1 MKGGAVVVTEA
12 EAEAKAKETAM
23 AKGID
28 EAVAAAEEEYYPSM
42 FRGLWALTAR
52 ELKKWLKDPVMVL
65 MFVLQPL
72 IWMGLLGKSMNINA
86 MFSAKSLGNM
96 EIPNIQIPG
105 NLLNPPISGVVVI
118 PGALIAHELQRV
130 FSDIGTKVMQN
141 TFGVVDYF
149 SYMAVGMVSMIVMTT
164 TMFSG
169 MSIVWD
175 RRLGFLDKV
184 ISTPVSRAAI
194 TLSKVLNATLRAIFQ
209 ATIILAIAYLL
220 GLQLSPSFSLINL
233 LGIYASI
240 FLLGVGLSSVFIA
253 FSLRS
258 TRMERPMQI
267 ISLITMPLM
276 FASNTFFPVS
286 LMPDW
291 IQMVARINPLTYLTD
306 AVRQLTIMP
315 LDASALIFDLI
326 YLGIF
331 ATILAAIGI
340 VLSWR
345 YLTK

>member
-1 MKGGAVVVTEA
+1 MSGTN
-12 EAEAKAKETAM
+12 
-23 AKGID
+23 
-28 EAVAAAEEEYYPSM
+28 EYHPSM
-42 FRGLWALTAR
+42 LRGLWALTVR

-65 MFVLQPL
+65 MLVLQPL

-86 MFSAKSLGNM
+86 MFSANSLGNM

-105 NLLNPPISGVVVI
+105 SLLNPPVSGAVVI
-118 PGALIAHELQRV
+118 PGTLIAQRLQQMFSEL
-130 FSDIGTKVMQN
+130 GAKVMQN
-141 TFGVVDYF
+141 TFGVADYF

-184 ISTPVSRAAI
+184 ISTPVPRAAI
-194 TLSKVLNATLRAIFQ
+194 IFAKVLNATLRAIFQ
-209 ATIILAIAYLL
+209 ATVILALAYLL
-220 GLQLSPSFSLINL
+220 GLKLSSTFTL
-233 LGIYASI
+233 LNMLGVYAAI

-276 FASNTFFPVS
+276 FASNTFFPPS

-291 IQMVARINPLTYLTD
+291 IQAVAKVNPLTYLTD
-306 AVRQLTIMP
+306 AVRQLTILP
-315 LDASALIFDLI
+315 LDTSKLIFDFT
-326 YLGIF
+326 YLGLF
-331 ATILAAIGI
+331 AVVLATIGI

>member
-1 MKGGAVVVTEA
+1 MSSAN
-12 EAEAKAKETAM
+12 
-23 AKGID
+23 
-28 EAVAAAEEEYYPSM
+28 EYKPSLI
-42 FRGLWALTAR
+42 RGLWALTVR

-65 MFVLQPL
+65 MLVLQPL
-72 IWMGLLGKSMNINA
+72 IWMGLLGKSMNIGALFTSGN
-86 MFSAKSLGNM
+86 LGN
-96 EIPNIQIPG
+96 ISIGNITIPG
-105 NLLNPPISGVVVI
+105 NYLIPPVNTTVTI
-118 PGALIAHELQRV
+118 PGPLISQMLQQM
-130 FSDIGTKVMQN
+130 FSDIGTRVMQN
-141 TFGVVDYF
+141 TFGVADYF

-184 ISTPVSRAAI
+184 LSTPVPRGAI
-194 TLSKVLNATLRAIFQ
+194 IFSKVLNATLRAMFQ
-209 ATIILAIAYLL
+209 ATIILALAYIL
-220 GLQLSPSFSLINL
+220 GLQLSSTFTLLNL
-233 LGIYASI
+233 LGIYAAI

-267 ISLITMPLM
+267 ISLIMMPLM
-276 FASNTFFPVS
+276 FASNTFFPIS

-291 IQMVARINPLTYLTD
+291 MQAIARVNPLSYLTD
-306 AVRQLTIMP
+306 AVRQLIILP
-315 LDASALIFDLI
+315 LDAPALITDFA
-326 YLGIF
+326 YLSIF
-331 ATILAAIGI
+331 AAVLAAFGI